1 MCSSEYYCRD
11 VYFIQNTLLSPP
23 ERSKICSTVLKMIQ
37 FPDKNLLSTCEAL
50 EDVLGRRKL
59 VTWAKRIVEVHD
71 KGIAGL
77 MDLFQAADKLI
88 DESPVSCFTNDSYVM
103 YFICRIYI
111 EALFCGITST
121 CFYINISRHPV
132 FNKSNYI

>member
-1 MCSSEYYCRD
+1 MCSSSECSD

-50 EDVLGRRKL
+50 VNGLGRRQL

-88 DESPVSCFTNDSYVM
+88 DESPVSGFTNDSYVM
-103 YFICRIYI
+103 YILFVNSIS
-111 EALFCGITST
+111 ALFCGIT
-121 CFYINISRHPV
+121 NIV
-132 FNKSNYI
+132 LAFI